1 MDISFLRSSNK
12 EIGKMN
18 EGKLGAPFEYSHSY
32 IQFLAFLIIGFKIA
46 YRTIQGI
53 VRKRDYYL
61 ITSGLKKCSPRVTS
75 TAMSEAKEGLED
87 AVDKMKFGA
96 KKTGSKM

>member
-1 MDISFLRSSNK
+1 MPLDRSWHYYNESLIERGRILMDISFLRSSNK

-18 EGKLGAPFEYSHSY
+18 EVKIGAPFEYSHSY
-32 IQFLAFLIIGFKIA
+32 IQFLSFLIIGFKIA

-61 ITSGLKKCSPRVTS
+61 ITS
-75 TAMSEAKEGLED
+75 
-87 AVDKMKFGA
+87 
-96 KKTGSKM
+96 